1 MRIGEINYEAEIPWG
16 GVPNDYNSPKLQKF
30 KENDNKKK

>member
-1 MRIGEINYEAEIPWG
+1 MKQKFLG

>member
-1 MRIGEINYEAEIPWG
+1 MKQKFLGG

>member
-1 MRIGEINYEAEIPWG
+1 MKIGETNYEAEIPW